1 MPTPPKPAR
10 RLLSGRFGKV
20 DLLLLATAIVW
31 GGSYLAAK
39 DLTQHA
45 SVNSM
50 LAFRFTSAAIIMA
63 IIAVI
68 RGNRFSK
75 ADWQLGALYGVA
87 VGTIMQ
93 IETNGIKL
101 TSATNAGLIISLTII
116 FTPILESAW
125 RHSWLPRP
133 FFIAAVT
140 AIVGVALL
148 VSGNG
153 FKEPNFGDALMLGAA
168 VLRAITTTAQ
178 GKLAEGR
185 HVSSFNVT
193 VVQLMVCGLSYLAID
208 FVGVVNLVQ
217 EFETQQW
224 LEMAFLVLF
233 CTVFGFVALQ
243 YGILRTSATRASL
256 LLSTEPIWAVVT
268 ATAFGGE
275 KLFLVGII
283 GAILIIGGSYWGLA
297 IETKHRLA
305 LNVDG
310 QPKGA

>member
-1 MPTPPKPAR
+1 MARFLPTW
-10 RLLSGRFGKV
+10 LTGRFGKV

-31 GGSYLAAK
+31 GASYLNAK

-45 SVNSM
+45 SINAM
-50 LAFRFTSAAIIMA
+50 LAFRFTSGAVIMA
-63 IIAVI
+63 IIALV
-68 RGNRFSK
+68 RGNKFSK
-75 ADWQLGALYGVA
+75 HDWMLGALYGIA

-93 IETNGIKL
+93 IETNGIKI

-116 FTPILESAW
+116 FTPILESIW
-125 RHSWLPRP
+125 SRSWLPRM
-133 FFIAAVT
+133 FFVAAVG

-153 FKEPNFGDALMLGAA
+153 FKQPNIGDALMLGAA

-185 HVSSFNVT
+185 TISSFNVT
-193 VVQLMVCGLSYLAID
+193 VVQLAVCGLSYLALD
-208 FVGVVNLVQ
+208 FGGVVNLVHD
-217 EFETQQW
+217 FGAQQW
-224 LEMAFLVLF
+224 FEMSFLVLL

-256 LLSTEPIWAVVT
+256 LLSTEPIFAVLT
-268 ATAFGGE
+268 AAVFGGE
-275 KLFLVGII
+275 SLFIVGVIGAAMII
-283 GAILIIGGSYWGLA
+283 GSSYWGLA
-297 IETKHRLA
+297 IEAKHRLA

>member
-1 MPTPPKPAR
+1 MARFLPTW
-10 RLLSGRFGKV
+10 LTGRFGKV

-31 GGSYLAAK
+31 GASYLNAK

-45 SVNSM
+45 SINAM
-50 LAFRFTSAAIIMA
+50 LAFRFTSAAVIMA
-63 IIAVI
+63 IIAVV
-68 RGNRFSK
+68 RGNKFSK
-75 ADWQLGALYGVA
+75 HDWMLGALYGIA
-87 VGTIMQ
+87 VGAIMQ
-93 IETNGIKL
+93 IETNGIKI

-116 FTPILESAW
+116 FTPILESIW
-125 RHSWLPRP
+125 SRSWLPRM
-133 FFIAAVT
+133 FFVAAVG

-153 FKEPNFGDALMLGAA
+153 FKQPNIGDALMLGAA

-185 HVSSFNVT
+185 TISSFNVT
-193 VVQLMVCGLSYLAID
+193 VVQLAVCGLSYLAID
-208 FVGVVNLVQ
+208 FGGVVSLVHD
-217 EFETQQW
+217 FGAQQW
-224 LEMAFLVLF
+224 FEMSFLVLL

-256 LLSTEPIWAVVT
+256 LLSTEPIFAVLT
-268 ATAFGGE
+268 AAVFGGE
-275 KLFLVGII
+275 SLFIVGVIGAAMII
-283 GAILIIGGSYWGLA
+283 GSSYWGLA
-297 IETKHRLA
+297 IEAKHRLA

>member
-1 MPTPPKPAR
+1 MPEITKSPIWF
-10 RLLSGRFGKV
+10 GRFGKV
-20 DLLLLATAIVW
+20 DVLLLATAIFW

-39 DLTQHA
+39 DLTEHA
-45 SVNSM
+45 SVNSI
-50 LAFRFTSAAIIMA
+50 LAFRFTAA
-63 IIAVI
+63 AVI
-68 RGNRFSK
+68 MTLIVLARGNKFSR

-116 FTPILESAW
+116 FTPILESLW
-125 RHSWLPRP
+125 SRSWLPRK
-133 FFIAAVT
+133 FFIAAVG

-168 VLRAITTTAQ
+168 ILRAITTTAQ

-185 HVSSFNVT
+185 KVSSFNVT
-193 VVQLMVCGLSYLAID
+193 VVQLSVCGLSYLALD
-208 FVGVVNLVQ
+208 FGGTVKLVT

-224 LEMAFLVLF
+224 LNMAFLVLL

-243 YGILRTSATRASL
+243 YGILRTSPSRASL
-256 LLSTEPIWAVVT
+256 LLSTEPIWAVLT
-268 ATAFGGE
+268 ATVFGGE
-275 KLFLVGII
+275 QLFFVGFI
-283 GAILIIGGSYWGLA
+283 GAALIIGCSYWGLG
-297 IETKHRLA
+297 IENRHRLA
-305 LNVDG
+305 LDRNR
-310 QPKGA
+310 QP

>member
-1 MPTPPKPAR
+1 MPSPSKTAKSFA
-10 RLLSGRFGKV
+10 GRFGTV

-31 GGSYLAAK
+31 GASYLAAK
-39 DLTQHA
+39 DLTEHA
-45 SVNSM
+45 SVNAI

-63 IIAVI
+63 LIAIV
-68 RGNRFSK
+68 RQNKFSK
-75 ADWQLGALYGVA
+75 ADWQLGVLYGVA

-116 FTPILESAW
+116 FTPILESLWA
-125 RHSWLPRP
+125 RFWLPRK
-133 FFIAAVT
+133 FFIAAVG

-153 FKEPNFGDALMLGAA
+153 FKEPNFGDLLMLGAA
-168 VLRAITTTAQ
+168 ILRAVTTTAQ
-178 GKLAEGR
+178 GKLSEGR
-185 HVSSFNVT
+185 VVSSFNVT
-193 VVQLMVCGLSYLAID
+193 VVQLSVCGLGYLAID
-208 FVGVVNLVQ
+208 FGGTVKLMQ
-217 EFETQQW
+217 EFQSQQW
-224 LEMAFLVLF
+224 LNMAFLVLL

-275 KLFLVGII
+275 ELFLVGFVGAAMII
-283 GAILIIGGSYWGLA
+283 GCSYWGLS
-297 IETKHRLA
+297 IEKRHRLA
-305 LNVDG
+305 LNS
-310 QPKGA
+310 

>member
-1 MPTPPKPAR
+1 MRAFLK
-10 RLLSGRFGKV
+10 GRFGKV

-31 GGSYLAAK
+31 GASYLNAK

-45 SVNSM
+45 SVNAM
-50 LAFRFTSAAIIMA
+50 LAFRFTSGAILMGLIA
-63 IIAVI
+63 IA
-68 RGNRFSK
+68 RGNKFSK
-75 ADWQLGALYGVA
+75 HDWMLGSLYGVA

-93 IETNGIKL
+93 IETNGIKI

-116 FTPILESAW
+116 FTPILESVW
-125 RHSWLPRP
+125 SRSWLPRM
-133 FFIAAVT
+133 FFVAAVG
-140 AIVGVALL
+140 AIVGVGLL

-153 FKEPNFGDALMLGAA
+153 FKQPNLGDALMLGAA

-185 HVSSFNVT
+185 QVSSFNVT
-193 VVQLMVCGLSYLAID
+193 VVQLAVCGFSYLAID
-208 FVGVVNLVQ
+208 FGGVVNLVHD
-217 EFETQQW
+217 FGAKQW
-224 LEMAFLVLF
+224 FEMAFLVLL

-256 LLSTEPIWAVVT
+256 LLSTEPIFAVLT
-268 ATAFGGE
+268 AVAFGGE
-275 KLFLVGII
+275 KLFIVGLLGAAMII
-283 GAILIIGGSYWGLA
+283 GSSYWGLA
-297 IETKHRLA
+297 IEAKHRLS

>member
-1 MPTPPKPAR
+1 MGNKNQAFK
-10 RLLSGRFGKV
+10 LFGRFGTV

-31 GGSYLAAK
+31 GASYLAAK
-39 DLTQHA
+39 DLTEHA
-45 SVNSM
+45 SVNSI

-63 IIAVI
+63 LIAVV
-68 RGNRFSK
+68 RQNKFSK
-75 ADWQLGALYGVA
+75 ADWQLGLLYGIA

-93 IETNGIKL
+93 VETNGIKL

-116 FTPILESAW
+116 FTPILESLWA
-125 RHSWLPRP
+125 RFWLPRK
-133 FFIAAVT
+133 FFIAAVG

-153 FKEPNFGDALMLGAA
+153 FKEPNFGDLLMLGAA
-168 VLRAITTTAQ
+168 VLRAVTTTAQ

-185 HVSSFNVT
+185 KVSSFNVT
-193 VVQLMVCGLSYLAID
+193 VVQLSVCGLGYLFID
-208 FVGVVNLVQ
+208 FGGTVNLIQ
-217 EFETQQW
+217 EFQTQQW
-224 LEMAFLVLF
+224 LEMAFLVVL

-275 KLFLVGII
+275 ELFII
-283 GAILIIGGSYWGLA
+283 GFIGAAMIIACSYWGLS
-297 IETKHRLA
+297 IEKRHRLS
-305 LNVDG
+305 LDVEG

>member
-1 MPTPPKPAR
+1 MARFLPTW
-10 RLLSGRFGKV
+10 LTGRFGKV

-31 GGSYLAAK
+31 GASYLNAK

-45 SVNSM
+45 SINAM
-50 LAFRFTSAAIIMA
+50 LAFRFTSAAVIMA
-63 IIAVI
+63 IIAVV
-68 RGNRFSK
+68 RGNKFSK
-75 ADWQLGALYGVA
+75 HDWMLGALYGVA
-87 VGTIMQ
+87 VGAIMQ
-93 IETNGIKL
+93 IETNGIKI

-116 FTPILESAW
+116 FTPILESIW
-125 RHSWLPRP
+125 SRSWLPRM
-133 FFIAAVT
+133 FFVAAVG

-153 FKEPNFGDALMLGAA
+153 FKQPNIGDALMLGAA

-185 HVSSFNVT
+185 TISSFNVT
-193 VVQLMVCGLSYLAID
+193 VVQLAVCGLSYLALD
-208 FVGVVNLVQ
+208 FGGVVSLVHD
-217 EFETQQW
+217 FGAQQW
-224 LEMAFLVLF
+224 FEMSFLVLL

-256 LLSTEPIWAVVT
+256 LLSTEPIFAVLT
-268 ATAFGGE
+268 AAVFGGE
-275 KLFLVGII
+275 SLFIVGVIGAAMII
-283 GAILIIGGSYWGLA
+283 GSSYWGLA
-297 IETKHRLA
+297 IEAKHRLA

>member
-1 MPTPPKPAR
+1 MA
-10 RLLSGRFGKV
+10 RLLAGRFGKV
-20 DLLLLATAIVW
+20 DMLLLATAVVW

-45 SVNSM
+45 TVNSM
-50 LAFRFTSAAIIMA
+50 LAFRFTTAAIIMA
-63 IIAVI
+63 IIAII
-68 RGNRFSK
+68 RGNKFSK
-75 ADWQLGALYGVA
+75 HDWMLGVLYGVA

-93 IETNGIKL
+93 IETNGIKI

-116 FTPILESAW
+116 FTPILESLW
-125 RHSWLPRP
+125 SRSWLPRM
-133 FFIAAVT
+133 FFVAAVG

-178 GKLAEGR
+178 GKLAEGKQ
-185 HVSSFNVT
+185 VSSFNVT
-193 VVQLMVCGLSYLAID
+193 VVQLTVCGLSYLAID
-208 FVGVVNLVQ
+208 FNGVTDLVQ
-217 EFETQQW
+217 EFAMQQW
-224 LEMAFLVLF
+224 LEMAFLVLL

-256 LLSTEPIWAVVT
+256 LLSTEPIFAVLTAVV
-268 ATAFGGE
+268 FGGE
-275 KLFLVGII
+275 MLFIVGMV
-283 GAILIIGGSYWGLA
+283 GAALIVGSSYWGLA
-297 IETKHRLA
+297 IEAKHRLA

>member
-1 MPTPPKPAR
+1 
-10 RLLSGRFGKV
+10 
-20 DLLLLATAIVW
+20 
-31 GGSYLAAK
+31 
-39 DLTQHA
+39 
-45 SVNSM
+45 
-50 LAFRFTSAAIIMA
+50 
-63 IIAVI
+63 
-68 RGNRFSK
+68 
-75 ADWQLGALYGVA
+75 
-87 VGTIMQ
+87 
-93 IETNGIKL
+93 
-101 TSATNAGLIISLTII
+101 
-116 FTPILESAW
+116 
-125 RHSWLPRP
+125 
-133 FFIAAVT
+133 
-140 AIVGVALL
+140 VGVALL

-185 HVSSFNVT
+185 QVSSFNVT
-193 VVQLMVCGLSYLAID
+193 VVQLMVCGLSYLVID

-275 KLFLVGII
+275 KLFWVGIL
-283 GAILIIGGSYWGLA
+283 GAVLIIGGSYWGLA

-310 QPKGA
+310 QPKRA